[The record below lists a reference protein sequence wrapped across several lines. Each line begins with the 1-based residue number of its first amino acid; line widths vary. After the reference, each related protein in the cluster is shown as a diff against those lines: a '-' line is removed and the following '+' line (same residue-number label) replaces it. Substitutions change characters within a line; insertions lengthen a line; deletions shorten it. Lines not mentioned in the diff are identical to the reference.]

1 MTAAALGVGVPFIGA
16 LNMHLPR
23 PKLAL
28 DFLTPV
34 LDGRITASG
43 GANGTR
49 VNSSGLIVAATTP
62 RFDYDPVT
70 LDIRGLLVEEARTN
84 LLLYSDDFTG
94 AAWATQGTANVTA
107 NTVQDTDA
115 ATASNRY
122 QDVTIAND
130 SSTRVAQWRVA
141 KNQAQIVALQHQVF
155 GGTPVNYAIAL
166 NTATGAYNTASTL
179 GSDPGANATV
189 TDAGGFWLV
198 TIVLANNSTGNTTAR
213 QRFYPAYA
221 SSLGG
226 GSTVADVTLTG
237 TATCRY
243 MGLELGSFA
252 TSYIP
257 TAGSAVTRTAD
268 SLTMTGT
275 NFSSWFNASEGT
287 FLAEFQPLVQSIAS
301 INNRYLCQASNGTI
315 SDRVGM
321 CLNPNGTLGDVVETG
336 WVLQVLDSSVAAA
349 TTSINKAAVAYA
361 ANNVALCLNGATP
374 VVDSSATMP
383 SGITQ
388 LNIGAALVGAEY
400 LGGHLRSLRYYNKR
414 LPNAHLQGL
423 TL

>member
-1 MTAAALGVGVPFIGA
+1 MLLTWSASSG
-16 LNMHLPR
+16 LNPTLS
-23 PKLAL
+23 L

-198 TIVLANNSTGNTTAR
+198 TIVLENNSTGNTTAR

-268 SLTMTGT
+268 SMTMTGT

-287 FLAEFQPLVQSIAS
+287 FLSQYVFSNAS
-301 INNRYLCQASNGTI
+301 SGIGMVYEAATDGSNNHNVFRNGT
-315 SDRVGM
+315 SLVASTT
-321 CLNPNGTLGDVVETG
+321 NGAVQQAGFTLTDPV
-336 WVLQVLDSSVAAA
+336 SSGTVY
-349 TTSINKAAVAYA
+349 TSAYA
-361 ANNVALCLNGATP
+361 YKVNDFAGCLNGGSVQT
-374 VVDSSATMP
+374 DI
-383 SGITQ
+383 SGTLPTVNALGLGVRPFDGSLS
-388 LNIGAALVGAEY
+388 LNGW
-400 LGGHLRSLRYYNKR
+400 LRSLRFYPRR
-414 LPNAHLQGL
+414 LSNQQLQVL
-423 TL
+423 T

>member
-1 MTAAALGVGVPFIGA
+1 MLLTWAASSG
-16 LNMHLPR
+16 LNPTLS
-23 PKLAL
+23 L

-257 TAGSAVTRTAD
+257 TVGATVTRTAD

-287 FLAEFQPLVQSIAS
+287 FVVEFEPPAVLSTFPVLLGHDSGSTAGMYLFSNAVGHWNGSVDLSLAETVIQGVSNKMALAFSGTTSRAIALNGGTVAEDANS
-301 INNRYLCQASNGTI
+301 AGSFDGLFFGKPGGAAS
-315 SDRVGM
+315 
-321 CLNPNGTLGDVVETG
+321 
-336 WVLQVLDSSVAAA
+336 QVLNSH
-349 TTSINKAAVAYA
+349 I
-361 ANNVALCLNGATP
+361 
-374 VVDSSATMP
+374 
-383 SGITQ
+383 
-388 LNIGAALVGAEY
+388 
-400 LGGHLRSLRYYNKR
+400 RSLRYYPRR
-414 LPNAHLQGL
+414 LTNAQLQVL
-423 TL
+423 T